1 MLNAVI
7 AKHQSKQAAHS
18 LGIFLLTFDLC
29 FNAFTHQA
37 IWDYFVTALKNNLQS
52 RD

>member
-1 MLNAVI
+1 MLNTVI
-7 AKHQSKQAAHS
+7 AKNQSKQAAHS

-37 IWDYFVTALKNNLQS
+37 TADYFVTALKSNLQN